1 MNRRDKTIINM
12 MDIATEATHECERMQ
27 RKLTLF
33 ETFARNVAKT
43 TMPNL
48 LTFPDDYG
56 LDDIED
62 AVSNLRAKLE
72 RYENAVEAESMRLS
86 RVSFDGVRVTEHTA
100 IEIQGDYY
108 TPGKFP
114 PEGLT
119 IAAPAEAQEEQN
131 G

>member
-72 RYENAVEAESMRLS
+72 RFEGNESAVG
-86 RVSFDGVRVTEHTA
+86 RVKGPEPDKDRMRVT
-100 IEIQGDYY
+100 
-108 TPGKFP
+108 
-114 PEGLT
+114 
-119 IAAPAEAQEEQN
+119 APAEAQEGEE
-131 G
+131 